1 MTPPL
6 VYVCMAAADGGR
18 VPPLA
23 LLAYQ
28 CVKREEESAVAELKS
43 DAAAAAEAAS
53 HAVHARAERLI
64 EEIRQHAD
72 SDAADARAAVMT
84 DRNTA
89 VRAVRG
95 GVAANVAPVMDTI
108 ATKQASGWCECV
120 GPLEDAAAVEELK
133 AADELEV
140 DEGRREI
147 LRMVRGQGDGSE
159 IARAFERLSPASAGT
174 CKALFRDPG
183 RRISRSLVP
192 MSVQTLRGSPHTT
205 EHLIAC
211 VCDARADLCPACRPE
226 RRPCGLCGEQFCS
239 FCFAAHKPVCD
250 RRFMD
255 VCGADLERRCLSTRG
270 PSGLRGCAQRARSSQ
285 QCGEVDEWQFG
296 VDGRLESE
304 RRDRCSVQSCNACSG
319 ECRGIWAWDGD
330 ECEDSKCTARLCPA
344 HADAGLCPP
353 CEARKRA
360 GRIPFQRKDTTRLDA
375 TRWVCWLPELPDGQ
389 RYRSWAE
396 QVAAGCGREQCG
408 RCTANRLQALL
419 AETEAAA
426 EAEGLEYAECQ
437 RRVLEAERHFDA
449 QLPPGHPN
457 KRRVQRPR
465 HDYY

>member
-1 MTPPL
+1 
-6 VYVCMAAADGGR
+6 
-18 VPPLA
+18 
-23 LLAYQ
+23 
-28 CVKREEESAVAELKS
+28 
-43 DAAAAAEAAS
+43 
-53 HAVHARAERLI
+53 
-64 EEIRQHAD
+64 
-72 SDAADARAAVMT
+72 MT